1 MSVLLWAS
9 VAWCAWAW
17 LGPRRQRS
25 VPTAPNRTADIV
37 DLLALSARRGASFH
51 ESLDR
56 CVRYVPPTDSQILSP
71 LVAAL
76 GRGLCVR
83 GAVDL
88 LALDAA
94 DPLAVALEALADA
107 ADRGGS
113 LVAELDR
120 VGADVR
126 RLESLDVAARARRM
140 SVWLTA
146 PLVLCHLPAFLLV
159 AVVPALLPALTA

>member
-9 VAWCAWAW
+9 VCWCVWAW
-17 LGPRRQRS
+17 LAPPRQRFRR
-25 VPTAPNRTADIV
+25 TAPQRTADIV

-56 CVRYVPPTDSQILSP
+56 CVRYVTTTDSQILAP
-71 LVAAL
+71 LVSAL
-76 GRGLCVR
+76 DLGVSVR

-88 LALDAA
+88 ATLDPS

-113 LVAELDR
+113 LVDELDR

-126 RLESLDVAARARRM
+126 RLESLDVATRARRM

-159 AVVPALLPALTA
+159 AVAPALLPALTA